1 MIENG
6 FDELDAAAYCQV
18 DEQPGYDIAKDITMV
33 DRQHNTNIGEDE
45 QDDKAQGQIPCRL
58 VIAITHALTFPATYQ
73 PTKDNPA
80 A

>member
-1 MIENG
+1 
-6 FDELDAAAYCQV
+6 
-18 DEQPGYDIAKDITMV
+18 MV
-33 DRQHNTNIGEDE
+33 DRQRNTNICEDE
-45 QDDKAQGQIPCRL
+45 QDDKAQGQIPRRL